1 MTELNTF
8 VNELF
13 LLLNISDFT
22 LLFMKLQ
29 PPPSP
34 PPPPPPPPHP
44 LASLPAS
51 FSNPSENWDSVK
63 PLLFQ
68 NLVRGSNPLPPSPPT
83 LPKWEG
89 RGCILWQPYISKR
102 YLKKAFCQNFSNTES
117 RINNSV
123 KRLLFVYM

>member
-29 PPPSP
+29 P
-34 PPPPPPPPHP
+34 HP

-51 FSNPSENWDSVK
+51 FSNPSEN
-63 PLLFQ
+63 
-68 NLVRGSNPLPPSPPT
+68 
-83 LPKWEG
+83 
-89 RGCILWQPYISKR
+89 
-102 YLKKAFCQNFSNTES
+102 
-117 RINNSV
+117 
-123 KRLLFVYM
+123 